1 MLGWHITVFR
11 QQDGGAA
18 PAVFE
23 ASEGERLAVWQTG
36 RYGLSWLDELAKHG
50 HAIDLGGNGYP
61 VRYTAL
67 AEFVLARLEGE
78 PPEAY
83 PTWVLPE

>member
-1 MLGWHITVFR
+1 MQLTARALPIHR
-11 QQDGGAA
+11 A
-18 PAVFE
+18 P
-23 ASEGERLAVWQTG
+23 
-36 RYGLSWLDELAKHG
+36 
-50 HAIDLGGNGYP
+50 IDLGGNGYP

-83 PTWVLPE
+83 PTWVLPEESGQPTAKWLGRTTKYPETIAACRPYEWLLIQAWDES